1 MGETKAGDGYN
12 MEEILS
18 SIRKMIIEQD
28 EKLNKIENSEDN
40 KKLDNI
46 ANNKSYSDTKNI
58 SEDVLELTDEV
69 NESGE
74 LIRKII
80 SDKADIFESIND
92 SDKILI
98 DEGKKRSNEAG
109 YLLNELKRIVNDA
122 EKKLCSTNNHT
133 QTLEY
138 HVRDMLRPMLKDWLE
153 KNLPNMV
160 EEIVKREIISIAE
173 SSKLSD

>member
-1 MGETKAGDGYN
+1 MGQTKAGDGYN

-46 ANNKSYSDTKNI
+46 GNNKSYSDTKNT

-74 LIRKII
+74 LITKII

-92 SDKILI
+92 SDKILM

-122 EKKLCSTNNHT
+122 EKKLCLTNNHT

>member
-74 LIRKII
+74 AKIKENKGQVSPFPLNI
-80 SDKADIFESIND
+80 QP
-92 SDKILI
+92 
-98 DEGKKRSNEAG
+98 SN
-109 YLLNELKRIVNDA
+109 
-122 EKKLCSTNNHT
+122 
-133 QTLEY
+133 
-138 HVRDMLRPMLKDWLE
+138 
-153 KNLPNMV
+153 
-160 EEIVKREIISIAE
+160 
-173 SSKLSD
+173 SKE